1 MDDKE
6 LEFVKRCMSVFI
18 DRKFEEL
25 CEAKKGKELEMD
37 DVEGLSEQIKEF
49 VREHF
54 GDVPES
60 FYRKLKDVHAEVHHV
75 LMDKKQPPFR
85 TGGLVC
91 PSPFSTLRELI
102 NSFRSTDKAI
112 KALFWKLVE
121 EQLDEMWPEY
131 KDRWKN

>member
-37 DVEGLSEQIKEF
+37 DVEGLLEQIKEF

-60 FYRKLKDVHAEVHHV
+60 FYRKLKDVHAGVHHV

-91 PSPFSTLRELI
+91 SSLLTTVIAPI
-102 NSFRSTDKAI
+102 NSLRNKVMKD
-112 KALFWKLVE
+112 LFKKIVE

-131 KDRWKN
+131 KDRWRD